1 MDKPRIILPSLERL
15 DELFEYKDD
24 ALRYKHDS
32 RCYRKGEIVG
42 WQNKGYYGVIVDGR
56 NYKAHRIVWKIVHRE
71 EPPDVLDHID
81 RDQRNNSIDNLRASN
96 PRDNYFNSDRYDSF
110 PKEKQMSKR
119 RRANRMKPHQLKR
132 LKEQLG
138 LS

>member
-1 MDKPRIILPSLERL
+1 MNKPRKVLPSLERL

-24 ALRYKHDS
+24 ALRHKCDS
-32 RCYRKGEIVG
+32 KCNRIGEIVG
-42 WQNKGYYGVIVDGR
+42 ARNKRYAEVRVDGKGYKV
-56 NYKAHRIVWKIVHRE
+56 HRIVWKIVHRE
-71 EPPDVLDHID
+71 EPPDVLDHIV

-119 RRANRMKPHQLKR
+119 RRANRMKPHQLKK